1 MSVTLRKRPN
11 KDGTTS
17 LRLDIYKDGK
27 RYPPVTL
34 EHLKLSKGNTIIERE
49 RNKEKIRLAEEIC
62 HQRRIELEANNYN
75 IETDIGKRTII
86 LDWMDSYIKDYT
98 KSDIRNIEGARNRFR
113 NFLEGK
119 KMTSLTFGNLTP
131 LLIEEFIGYLET
143 KSIGEGAKSYYGR
156 FRKMINNAY
165 KSRIL
170 KENILDFVSKSPKGE
185 AIEKDTL
192 TTEELQ
198 ILLNTPF
205 NNKYKDIKNAFLLAS
220 MTGLRWGDV
229 EDLKWEHI
237 NIEKNQLKK
246 IQKKNGKLVT
256 IHINDTVYG
265 LIGKDKPANV
275 KLPVFTLSSHKSV
288 TVAIKKWIKEAG
300 VDLKITFHNARHSFG
315 TNLASNDVDAYKITR
330 MMGHSNMAQ
339 ANRYIKIANDLKEKV
354 TNSLNL
360 DLSNFNDKK

>member
-1 MSVTLRKRPN
+1 MSVTLRPRKN

-17 LRLDIYKDGK
+17 LRMDIYINGVHKIE
-27 RYPPVTL
+27 TL
-34 EHLKLSKGNTIIERE
+34 RHLKLSKGNTIDERTK
-49 RNKEKIRLAEEIC
+49 NKEKLKIAKEIC
-62 HQRRIELEANNYN
+62 HQRMIELEANNYN
-75 IETDIGKRTII
+75 LETDTGKRTII
-86 LDWMDSYIKDYT
+86 LDWMDSYIENYDK
-98 KSDIRNIEGARNRFR
+98 KDIRNIEGAKNRFKA
-113 NFLEGK
+113 FLENK
-119 KMTSLTFGNLTP
+119 KLSSLTFGNLTP
-131 LLIEEFIGYLET
+131 LLIEEFISYLES
-143 KSIGEGAKSYYGR
+143 KSEGEGAKSYYGR

-205 NNKYKDIKNAFLLAS
+205 KNKYKDIKNAFLLAS

-246 IQKKNGKLVT
+246 IQNKNGKLVT

-265 LIGKDKPANV
+265 LIGKDKPANGN
-275 KLPVFTLSSHKSV
+275 LPVFTLSSHKSV
-288 TVAIKKWIKEAG
+288 TIAIKKWIKEAG
-300 VDLKITFHNARHSFG
+300 LSLKITFHNARHSFG
-315 TNLASNDVDAYKITR
+315 TNLAANEVDGYTITR

-339 ANRYIKIANDLKEKV
+339 ANRYIKIANERKEKV

>member
-1 MSVTLRKRPN
+1 MSVTLRKRKN
-11 KDGTTS
+11 ADGSYS
-17 LRLDIYKDGK
+17 LRLDIYKDG
-27 RYPPVTL
+27 VHTIETL
-34 EHLKLSKGNTIIERE
+34 KNLKLSKGNTIDERA
-49 RNKEKIRLAEEIC
+49 RNKENLKLAEEIC

-75 IETDIGKRTII
+75 LETDTGKRTII
-86 LDWMDSYIKDYT
+86 LDWMDSYIKDYD
-98 KSDIRNIEGARNRFR
+98 KSDIRNIEGARNRFKT
-113 NFLEGK
+113 FLEGK
-119 KMTSLTFGNLTP
+119 KLSRLTFGNLTP
-131 LLIEEFIGYLET
+131 LLIEEFISYLES

-185 AIEKDTL
+185 ALEKDTL
-192 TTEELQ
+192 TSEELQ
-198 ILLNTPF
+198 ILLNTPI
-205 NNKYKDIKNAFLLAS
+205 NNKNKQIKTAFLLAT

-237 NIEKNQLKK
+237 NIDKNQIKK

-265 LIGKDKPANV
+265 LIGKNKPSNG
-275 KLPVFTLSSHKSV
+275 KLPVFTLPTHKSV
-288 TVAIKKWIKEAG
+288 TVAIKKWVKASG
-300 VDLKITFHNARHSFG
+300 VELKITFHNARHTFG
-315 TNLASNDVDAYKITR
+315 TNLAANEVEGYTITR

-339 ANRYIKIANDLKEKV
+339 ANRYIKIANERKEKV

-360 DLSNFNDKK
+360 DLSSYNEKN